1 MQNVNKNIEF
11 TNFEKFVVAINKLRK
26 NKKIKELNFNGRFEI
41 QNGQTKGHCSV
52 HWQDE
57 EDI

>member
-1 MQNVNKNIEF
+1 MSTINKNIEF
-11 TNFEKFVVAINKLRK
+11 TDFDKFTATINKLRK
-26 NKKIKELNFNGRFEI
+26 NKKIKEIHFNGRFEVLDGK
-41 QNGQTKGHCSV
+41 QVGHCSV